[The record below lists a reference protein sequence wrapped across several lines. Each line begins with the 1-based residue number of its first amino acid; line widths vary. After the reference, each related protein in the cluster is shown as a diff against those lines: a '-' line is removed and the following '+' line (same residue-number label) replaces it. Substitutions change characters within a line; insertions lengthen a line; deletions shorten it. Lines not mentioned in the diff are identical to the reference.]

1 MLHEQCH
8 KAVAVCLLAGWVLP
22 PIIPTVYKHA
32 TCCLRAQPET
42 GTVLF
47 YVVSVCIVNPFA
59 TCSRSSFKPIA
70 FNELCWAVLM
80 LLLLDLV
87 IHKEVGPHFCQFVG
101 SSYEKVHWFQW
112 SCTGDWSTL
121 CEKLCSVGEWK
132 LLKVTKTLPRGNIP
146 RHFQTEQELMCKD
159 FEKTNNTTRKYFSS
173 EIKTRKGWKQS
184 EVSCCQWWRFI
195 DSQVMEPLCE
205 HLISAD
211 VCQGL

>member
-32 TCCLRAQPET
+32 TCCLRAQTET

-59 TCSRSSFKPIA
+59 TCSRSSFNPIA

-121 CEKLCSVGEWK
+121 REKLCSVGEWNFLK
-132 LLKVTKTLPRGNIP
+132 LLRPYQGVTYQDTSRRNRSWCAKILRRQITLQGNIFP
-146 RHFQTEQELMCKD
+146 LRSRQGRGGSSL
-159 FEKTNNTTRKYFSS
+159 KYPAAS
-173 EIKTRKGWKQS
+173 GG
-184 EVSCCQWWRFI
+184 
-195 DSQVMEPLCE
+195 DS
-205 HLISAD
+205 
-211 VCQGL
+211 